1 MDRLKSEVIGLRSFF
16 NYAFACFRLNI
27 LANLRIKSSTTFR
40 FEACFCNRVCISCT
54 VFVYMSVVFLQIEF
68 LDRERR
74 QRQRVEDI
82 SARVGK
88 PAPWVAAKE
97 QQIRSKIEP
106 LMSQAEVRRF
116 SFNLSL
122 VQCIHSLH
130 SPLQVEV
137 NADLLSEMILK
148 ELVDDVSSD
157 LQRMGSD
164 REAVHEAQR
173 LRDLPDLETVMQRLD
188 DMEVG

>member
-97 QQIRSKIEP
+97 HQIRSKIEP
-106 LMSQAEVRRF
+106 LMSQAEVRKILIQLV
-116 SFNLSL
+116 SCTMHPLASL
-122 VQCIHSLH
+122 FTAGRGKRR
-130 SPLQVEV
+130 P
-137 NADLLSEMILK
+137 
-148 ELVDDVSSD
+148 
-157 LQRMGSD
+157 
-164 REAVHEAQR
+164 
-173 LRDLPDLETVMQRLD
+173 P
-188 DMEVG
+188 VGNDSQGTR

>member
-1 MDRLKSEVIGLRSFF
+1 MYLYTCL
-16 NYAFACFRLNI
+16 
-27 LANLRIKSSTTFR
+27 
-40 FEACFCNRVCISCT
+40 
-54 VFVYMSVVFLQIEF
+54 VFLQIEF